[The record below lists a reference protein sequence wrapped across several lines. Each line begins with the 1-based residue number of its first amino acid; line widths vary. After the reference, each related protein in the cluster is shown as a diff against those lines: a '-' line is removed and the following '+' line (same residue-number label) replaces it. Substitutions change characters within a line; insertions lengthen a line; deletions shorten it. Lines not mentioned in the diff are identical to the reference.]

1 MSFGDADTDI
11 DTLLNNIGEWT
22 SSRDLDIFVE
32 GLLLNFFMLEPIELF
47 IKI

>member
-1 MSFGDADTDI
+1 MSFGDADTEI

-22 SSRDLDIFVE
+22 SSRNLDIFVE
-32 GLLLNFFMLEPIELF
+32 GLVLNFFMLEPIELF